1 MGFFDKALKKVQ
13 DVGENIAASANNV
26 KTVVETSVQ
35 DTMEITGLKRQIR
48 ELEKEMDAQY
58 LQIGKKYA
66 EFVADMDDAEPET
79 AENEA
84 AEATESSEVI
94 DEVKEEAI
102 DEVKAEDVAET
113 VDEAKEEAADET
125 IDEVKA
131 EDTAETIDEEKEVS
145 EEPAEDKVAEESDED
160 EEPVFDV
167 SDFLTIIKQDQAK
180 KKELENQL
188 AEVEKRALIYR
199 TNSEFRHIFSELLGN
214 KPHEV
219 LYILRFSLE
228 TFAKFRI
235 LCSNSHRTGIQ
246 ITYAHHHT
254 AKRYKRSCRK
264 SEFFRSQKCRD
275 RHISSAHQFSVCF
288 DLHTFTQSVL
298 DQCLM
303 SLSQTKF
310 PRKSRIV
317 DGTFRSSTGTA
328 VVTGNQNYLCSCF
341 CHTCCYGSDACF

>member
-84 AEATESSEVI
+84 AEAETTEAETTEATESSEVI

-102 DEVKAEDVAET
+102 DEVKAEAAAETVDAAKEEAAAET
-113 VDEAKEEAADET
+113 VDEAKEEAAAET

-145 EEPAEDKVAEESDED
+145 KEPAEDKVAEESDED

-188 AEVEKRALIYR
+188 AEVEKRAKQN
-199 TNSEFRHIFSELLGN
+199 TLLREKTKAEESFEQEKG
-214 KPHEV
+214 
-219 LYILRFSLE
+219 
-228 TFAKFRI
+228 
-235 LCSNSHRTGIQ
+235 
-246 ITYAHHHT
+246 
-254 AKRYKRSCRK
+254 
-264 SEFFRSQKCRD
+264 
-275 RHISSAHQFSVCF
+275 
-288 DLHTFTQSVL
+288 VL
-298 DQCLM
+298 DKALAMEIISKEEYEQKLNIARKKVENFEEIKKIEQQFEM
-303 SLSQTKF
+303 GIITKEE
-310 PRKSRIV
+310 KDEKIN
-317 DGTFRSSTGTA
+317 A
-328 VVTGNQNYLCSCF
+328 ILN
-341 CHTCCYGSDACF
+341 A

>member
-84 AEATESSEVI
+84 AEAETTEAETTEATESSEVI

-102 DEVKAEDVAET
+102 DEVKAEAAAET
-113 VDEAKEEAADET
+113 VDEAKEEAAAET

-145 EEPAEDKVAEESDED
+145 KEPAEDKVAEESDED

-180 KKELENQL
+180 KRELENQL
-188 AEVEKRALIYR
+188 AEVEKRAKQN
-199 TNSEFRHIFSELLGN
+199 TLLREKTKAEESFEQEKG
-214 KPHEV
+214 
-219 LYILRFSLE
+219 
-228 TFAKFRI
+228 
-235 LCSNSHRTGIQ
+235 
-246 ITYAHHHT
+246 
-254 AKRYKRSCRK
+254 
-264 SEFFRSQKCRD
+264 
-275 RHISSAHQFSVCF
+275 
-288 DLHTFTQSVL
+288 VL
-298 DQCLM
+298 DKALAMEIISKEEYEQKLNIARKKVENFEEIKKIEQQFEM
-303 SLSQTKF
+303 GIITKEE
-310 PRKSRIV
+310 KDEKIN
-317 DGTFRSSTGTA
+317 A
-328 VVTGNQNYLCSCF
+328 ILN
-341 CHTCCYGSDACF
+341 A

>member
-94 DEVKEEAI
+94 DEVKEEAN
-102 DEVKAEDVAET
+102 DEVKAEAADET
-113 VDEAKEEAADET
+113 VDEAKEEAADE
-125 IDEVKA
+125 
-131 EDTAETIDEEKEVS
+131 DEES
-145 EEPAEDKVAEESDED
+145 
-160 EEPVFDV
+160 VFDV

-188 AEVEKRALIYR
+188 AEVEKRAKQN
-199 TNSEFRHIFSELLGN
+199 TLLREKTKAEESFEQEKG
-214 KPHEV
+214 
-219 LYILRFSLE
+219 
-228 TFAKFRI
+228 
-235 LCSNSHRTGIQ
+235 
-246 ITYAHHHT
+246 
-254 AKRYKRSCRK
+254 
-264 SEFFRSQKCRD
+264 
-275 RHISSAHQFSVCF
+275 
-288 DLHTFTQSVL
+288 VL
-298 DQCLM
+298 DKALAMEIISKEEYEQKLNIARKKVENFEEIKKIEQQFEM
-303 SLSQTKF
+303 GIITKEE
-310 PRKSRIV
+310 KDEKIN
-317 DGTFRSSTGTA
+317 A
-328 VVTGNQNYLCSCF
+328 ILN
-341 CHTCCYGSDACF
+341 A

>member
-84 AEATESSEVI
+84 AEAETTEATESSEVI

-102 DEVKAEDVAET
+102 DEVKAEAAAET
-113 VDEAKEEAADET
+113 VDEAKEEAAAET

-188 AEVEKRALIYR
+188 AEVEKRAKQN
-199 TNSEFRHIFSELLGN
+199 TLLRE
-214 KPHEV
+214 KTKAEES
-219 LYILRFSLE
+219 FE
-228 TFAKFRI
+228 QEK
-235 LCSNSHRTGIQ
+235 
-246 ITYAHHHT
+246 
-254 AKRYKRSCRK
+254 
-264 SEFFRSQKCRD
+264 D
-275 RHISSAHQFSVCF
+275 
-288 DLHTFTQSVL
+288 VL
-298 DQCLM
+298 DKALAMEIISKEEYEQKLNIAKKKVENFEEIKKIEQQFEM
-303 SLSQTKF
+303 GIITKEE
-310 PRKSRIV
+310 KDEKIN
-317 DGTFRSSTGTA
+317 A
-328 VVTGNQNYLCSCF
+328 ILN
-341 CHTCCYGSDACF
+341 A

>member
-102 DEVKAEDVAET
+102 DEVKAED
-113 VDEAKEEAADET
+113 
-125 IDEVKA
+125 
-131 EDTAETIDEEKEVS
+131 
-145 EEPAEDKVAEESDED
+145 KVAEESDED

-188 AEVEKRALIYR
+188 AEVEKRAKQN
-199 TNSEFRHIFSELLGN
+199 TLLREKTKAEESFEQEKG
-214 KPHEV
+214 
-219 LYILRFSLE
+219 
-228 TFAKFRI
+228 
-235 LCSNSHRTGIQ
+235 
-246 ITYAHHHT
+246 
-254 AKRYKRSCRK
+254 
-264 SEFFRSQKCRD
+264 
-275 RHISSAHQFSVCF
+275 
-288 DLHTFTQSVL
+288 VL
-298 DQCLM
+298 DKALAMEIISKEEYEQKLNIARKKVENFEEIKKIEQQFEM
-303 SLSQTKF
+303 GIITKEE
-310 PRKSRIV
+310 KDEKIN
-317 DGTFRSSTGTA
+317 A
-328 VVTGNQNYLCSCF
+328 ILN
-341 CHTCCYGSDACF
+341 A

>member
-13 DVGENIAASANNV
+13 DGGENIAASANNV

-84 AEATESSEVI
+84 AEAETTEATESSEVI

-102 DEVKAEDVAET
+102 DEVKAEAAAET

-188 AEVEKRALIYR
+188 AEVEKRAKQN
-199 TNSEFRHIFSELLGN
+199 TLLREKTKAEESFEQEKG
-214 KPHEV
+214 
-219 LYILRFSLE
+219 
-228 TFAKFRI
+228 
-235 LCSNSHRTGIQ
+235 
-246 ITYAHHHT
+246 
-254 AKRYKRSCRK
+254 
-264 SEFFRSQKCRD
+264 
-275 RHISSAHQFSVCF
+275 
-288 DLHTFTQSVL
+288 VL
-298 DQCLM
+298 DKALAMEIISKEEYEQKLNIARKKVENFEEIKKIEQQFEM
-303 SLSQTKF
+303 GIITKEE
-310 PRKSRIV
+310 KDEKIN
-317 DGTFRSSTGTA
+317 A
-328 VVTGNQNYLCSCF
+328 ILN
-341 CHTCCYGSDACF
+341 A

>member
-84 AEATESSEVI
+84 AEAETTEATEPSEVI

-102 DEVKAEDVAET
+102 DEVKAEAAAET
-113 VDEAKEEAADET
+113 VDEA
-125 IDEVKA
+125 
-131 EDTAETIDEEKEVS
+131 KEVS

-188 AEVEKRALIYR
+188 AEVEKRAKQN
-199 TNSEFRHIFSELLGN
+199 TLLREKTKAEESFEQEKG
-214 KPHEV
+214 
-219 LYILRFSLE
+219 
-228 TFAKFRI
+228 
-235 LCSNSHRTGIQ
+235 
-246 ITYAHHHT
+246 
-254 AKRYKRSCRK
+254 
-264 SEFFRSQKCRD
+264 
-275 RHISSAHQFSVCF
+275 
-288 DLHTFTQSVL
+288 VL
-298 DQCLM
+298 DKALAMEIISKEEYEQKLNIARKKVENFEEIKKIEQQFEM
-303 SLSQTKF
+303 GIITKEE
-310 PRKSRIV
+310 KDEKIN
-317 DGTFRSSTGTA
+317 A
-328 VVTGNQNYLCSCF
+328 ILN
-341 CHTCCYGSDACF
+341 A

>member
-84 AEATESSEVI
+84 AEAETTEATESSEVI

-102 DEVKAEDVAET
+102 DEVKSEV
-113 VDEAKEEAADET
+113 AADET

-188 AEVEKRALIYR
+188 AEVEKRAKQN
-199 TNSEFRHIFSELLGN
+199 TLLREKTKAEESFEQEKG
-214 KPHEV
+214 
-219 LYILRFSLE
+219 
-228 TFAKFRI
+228 
-235 LCSNSHRTGIQ
+235 
-246 ITYAHHHT
+246 
-254 AKRYKRSCRK
+254 
-264 SEFFRSQKCRD
+264 
-275 RHISSAHQFSVCF
+275 
-288 DLHTFTQSVL
+288 VL
-298 DQCLM
+298 DKALAMEIISKEEYEQKLNIARKKVENFEEIKKIEQQFEM
-303 SLSQTKF
+303 GIITKEE
-310 PRKSRIV
+310 KDEKIN
-317 DGTFRSSTGTA
+317 A
-328 VVTGNQNYLCSCF
+328 ILN
-341 CHTCCYGSDACF
+341 A

>member
-84 AEATESSEVI
+84 AEAETTEATESSEVI

-102 DEVKAEDVAET
+102 DEVKAEAAAET
-113 VDEAKEEAADET
+113 VDEAKEEAAAET

-188 AEVEKRALIYR
+188 AEVEKRAKQN
-199 TNSEFRHIFSELLGN
+199 TLLREKTKAEESFEQEKG
-214 KPHEV
+214 
-219 LYILRFSLE
+219 
-228 TFAKFRI
+228 
-235 LCSNSHRTGIQ
+235 
-246 ITYAHHHT
+246 
-254 AKRYKRSCRK
+254 
-264 SEFFRSQKCRD
+264 
-275 RHISSAHQFSVCF
+275 
-288 DLHTFTQSVL
+288 VL
-298 DQCLM
+298 DKALAMEIISKEEYEQKLNIAKKKVENFEEM
-303 SLSQTKF
+303 KKIEQQFEMGIITKEE
-310 PRKSRIV
+310 KDEKIN
-317 DGTFRSSTGTA
+317 A
-328 VVTGNQNYLCSCF
+328 ILN
-341 CHTCCYGSDACF
+341 A

>member
-13 DVGENIAASANNV
+13 DVGENIAASASNV

-94 DEVKEEAI
+94 DEVKAEAAAEAI

-131 EDTAETIDEEKEVS
+131 EDTVETINEEKEVS
-145 EEPAEDKVAEESDED
+145 KEPAEDKVAEESDED

-188 AEVEKRALIYR
+188 AEVEKRAKQN
-199 TNSEFRHIFSELLGN
+199 TLLREKTKAEESFEQEKG
-214 KPHEV
+214 
-219 LYILRFSLE
+219 
-228 TFAKFRI
+228 
-235 LCSNSHRTGIQ
+235 
-246 ITYAHHHT
+246 
-254 AKRYKRSCRK
+254 
-264 SEFFRSQKCRD
+264 
-275 RHISSAHQFSVCF
+275 
-288 DLHTFTQSVL
+288 VL
-298 DQCLM
+298 DKALAMEIISKEEYEQKLNIAKKKVENFEEIKKIEQQFEM
-303 SLSQTKF
+303 GIITKEE
-310 PRKSRIV
+310 KDEKIN
-317 DGTFRSSTGTA
+317 A
-328 VVTGNQNYLCSCF
+328 ILN
-341 CHTCCYGSDACF
+341 A

>member
-84 AEATESSEVI
+84 AEAETTEATESSEVI

-102 DEVKAEDVAET
+102 DEVKAEAAAET

-188 AEVEKRALIYR
+188 AEVEKRAKQN
-199 TNSEFRHIFSELLGN
+199 TLLREKTKAEESFEQEKG
-214 KPHEV
+214 
-219 LYILRFSLE
+219 
-228 TFAKFRI
+228 
-235 LCSNSHRTGIQ
+235 
-246 ITYAHHHT
+246 
-254 AKRYKRSCRK
+254 
-264 SEFFRSQKCRD
+264 
-275 RHISSAHQFSVCF
+275 
-288 DLHTFTQSVL
+288 VL
-298 DQCLM
+298 DKALAMEIISKEEYEQKLNIARRKVENFEEIKKIEQQFEM
-303 SLSQTKF
+303 GIITKEE
-310 PRKSRIV
+310 KDEKIN
-317 DGTFRSSTGTA
+317 A
-328 VVTGNQNYLCSCF
+328 ILN
-341 CHTCCYGSDACF
+341 A

>member
-84 AEATESSEVI
+84 TEAETTEATESSEVI
-94 DEVKEEAI
+94 DEVKAEAAEAI

-131 EDTAETIDEEKEVS
+131 EDTAETIDEEKKVS

-188 AEVEKRALIYR
+188 AEVEKRAKQN
-199 TNSEFRHIFSELLGN
+199 TLLREKTKAEESFEQEKG
-214 KPHEV
+214 
-219 LYILRFSLE
+219 
-228 TFAKFRI
+228 
-235 LCSNSHRTGIQ
+235 
-246 ITYAHHHT
+246 
-254 AKRYKRSCRK
+254 
-264 SEFFRSQKCRD
+264 
-275 RHISSAHQFSVCF
+275 
-288 DLHTFTQSVL
+288 VL
-298 DQCLM
+298 DKALAMEIISKEEYEQKLNIARKKVENFEEIKKIEQQFEM
-303 SLSQTKF
+303 GIITKEE
-310 PRKSRIV
+310 KDEKIN
-317 DGTFRSSTGTA
+317 A
-328 VVTGNQNYLCSCF
+328 ILN
-341 CHTCCYGSDACF
+341 A

>member
-84 AEATESSEVI
+84 AEAETTEATESSEVI

-102 DEVKAEDVAET
+102 DEVKAEAAAET
-113 VDEAKEEAADET
+113 VDEAKEEAAAET

-188 AEVEKRALIYR
+188 AEVEKRAKQN
-199 TNSEFRHIFSELLGN
+199 TLLREKTKAEESFEQEKGVLN
-214 KPHEV
+214 KALAMEIISKEEYEQKLNIAKKKV
-219 LYILRFSLE
+219 ENFEEIKKIEQQFEMGIITKEEKDEKINAILN
-228 TFAKFRI
+228 A
-235 LCSNSHRTGIQ
+235 
-246 ITYAHHHT
+246 
-254 AKRYKRSCRK
+254 
-264 SEFFRSQKCRD
+264 
-275 RHISSAHQFSVCF
+275 
-288 DLHTFTQSVL
+288 
-298 DQCLM
+298 
-303 SLSQTKF
+303 
-310 PRKSRIV
+310 
-317 DGTFRSSTGTA
+317 
-328 VVTGNQNYLCSCF
+328 
-341 CHTCCYGSDACF
+341 

>member
-13 DVGENIAASANNV
+13 DVGENIAASASNV

-94 DEVKEEAI
+94 DEVKAEAAAEAI

-131 EDTAETIDEEKEVS
+131 EDTVETINEEKEVS
-145 EEPAEDKVAEESDED
+145 KEPAEDKVAEESDED

-188 AEVEKRALIYR
+188 AEVEKRAKQN
-199 TNSEFRHIFSELLGN
+199 TLLREKTKAEESFEQEKG
-214 KPHEV
+214 V
-219 LYILRFSLE
+219 LDKALAMEIISKEEYEQKLNIAKKKVENFEEIKKRKK
-228 TFAKFRI
+228 KFR
-235 LCSNSHRTGIQ
+235 RTIKNGVAMY
-246 ITYAHHHT
+246 TLHL
-254 AKRYKRSCRK
+254 CRK
-264 SEFFRSQKCRD
+264 C
-275 RHISSAHQFSVCF
+275 
-288 DLHTFTQSVL
+288 
-298 DQCLM
+298 
-303 SLSQTKF
+303 
-310 PRKSRIV
+310 
-317 DGTFRSSTGTA
+317 
-328 VVTGNQNYLCSCF
+328 
-341 CHTCCYGSDACF
+341 

>member
-84 AEATESSEVI
+84 AEAETTEATEPSEVI

-188 AEVEKRALIYR
+188 AEVEKRAKQN
-199 TNSEFRHIFSELLGN
+199 TLLREKTKAEESFEQEKG
-214 KPHEV
+214 
-219 LYILRFSLE
+219 
-228 TFAKFRI
+228 
-235 LCSNSHRTGIQ
+235 
-246 ITYAHHHT
+246 
-254 AKRYKRSCRK
+254 
-264 SEFFRSQKCRD
+264 
-275 RHISSAHQFSVCF
+275 
-288 DLHTFTQSVL
+288 VL
-298 DQCLM
+298 DKALAMEIISKEEYEQKLNIARKKVENFEEIKKIEQQFEM
-303 SLSQTKF
+303 GIITKEE
-310 PRKSRIV
+310 KDEKIN
-317 DGTFRSSTGTA
+317 A
-328 VVTGNQNYLCSCF
+328 ILN
-341 CHTCCYGSDACF
+341 A

>member
-84 AEATESSEVI
+84 AEAETTEAETTEATESSEVI

-102 DEVKAEDVAET
+102 DEVKAEAADET
-113 VDEAKEEAADET
+113 VDEAKEEAAAET

-145 EEPAEDKVAEESDED
+145 KEPAEDKVAEESDED

-188 AEVEKRALIYR
+188 AEVEKRAKQN
-199 TNSEFRHIFSELLGN
+199 TLLREKTKAEESFEQEKG
-214 KPHEV
+214 
-219 LYILRFSLE
+219 
-228 TFAKFRI
+228 
-235 LCSNSHRTGIQ
+235 
-246 ITYAHHHT
+246 
-254 AKRYKRSCRK
+254 
-264 SEFFRSQKCRD
+264 
-275 RHISSAHQFSVCF
+275 
-288 DLHTFTQSVL
+288 VL
-298 DQCLM
+298 DKALAMEIISKEEYEQKLNIARKKVENFEEIKKIEQQFEM
-303 SLSQTKF
+303 GIITKEE
-310 PRKSRIV
+310 KDEKIN
-317 DGTFRSSTGTA
+317 A
-328 VVTGNQNYLCSCF
+328 ILN
-341 CHTCCYGSDACF
+341 A

>member
-13 DVGENIAASANNV
+13 DVGENIAASASNV

-35 DTMEITGLKRQIR
+35 DTMEIASLKRQIR

-84 AEATESSEVI
+84 TEAETTEATESSEVI
-94 DEVKEEAI
+94 DEVKAEAAEAI

-188 AEVEKRALIYR
+188 AEVEKRAKQN
-199 TNSEFRHIFSELLGN
+199 TLLREKTKAEESFEQEKG
-214 KPHEV
+214 
-219 LYILRFSLE
+219 
-228 TFAKFRI
+228 
-235 LCSNSHRTGIQ
+235 
-246 ITYAHHHT
+246 
-254 AKRYKRSCRK
+254 
-264 SEFFRSQKCRD
+264 
-275 RHISSAHQFSVCF
+275 
-288 DLHTFTQSVL
+288 VL
-298 DQCLM
+298 DKALAMEIISKEEYEQKLNIARKKVENFEEIKKIEQQFEM
-303 SLSQTKF
+303 GIITKEE
-310 PRKSRIV
+310 KDEKIN
-317 DGTFRSSTGTA
+317 A
-328 VVTGNQNYLCSCF
+328 ILN
-341 CHTCCYGSDACF
+341 A

>member
-84 AEATESSEVI
+84 AEAETTEAETTEATESSEVI

-102 DEVKAEDVAET
+102 DEVKAEAAAET
-113 VDEAKEEAADET
+113 VDEAKEEAAAET

-145 EEPAEDKVAEESDED
+145 KEPAEDKVAEESDED

-167 SDFLTIIKQDQAK
+167 SDFLTIIKQDQAQK
-180 KKELENQL
+180 
-188 AEVEKRALIYR
+188 
-199 TNSEFRHIFSELLGN
+199 
-214 KPHEV
+214 
-219 LYILRFSLE
+219 
-228 TFAKFRI
+228 I
-235 LCSNSHRTGIQ
+235 LCEN
-246 ITYAHHHT
+246 
-254 AKRYKRSCRK
+254 C
-264 SEFFRSQKCRD
+264 D
-275 RHISSAHQFSVCF
+275 R
-288 DLHTFTQSVL
+288 
-298 DQCLM
+298 
-303 SLSQTKF
+303 
-310 PRKSRIV
+310 
-317 DGTFRSSTGTA
+317 
-328 VVTGNQNYLCSCF
+328 
-341 CHTCCYGSDACF
+341 

>member
-84 AEATESSEVI
+84 AEAETTEATESSEVI

-102 DEVKAEDVAET
+102 DEVKAEVAAET
-113 VDEAKEEAADET
+113 VDEAKEEAPAET

-131 EDTAETIDEEKEVS
+131 EDTAEMIDEEKEVS
-145 EEPAEDKVAEESDED
+145 EESAEDKVAEESDED
-160 EEPVFDV
+160 EEPMFDV

-188 AEVEKRALIYR
+188 AEVEKRAKQN
-199 TNSEFRHIFSELLGN
+199 TLLREKTKAEESFEQEKG
-214 KPHEV
+214 
-219 LYILRFSLE
+219 
-228 TFAKFRI
+228 
-235 LCSNSHRTGIQ
+235 
-246 ITYAHHHT
+246 
-254 AKRYKRSCRK
+254 
-264 SEFFRSQKCRD
+264 
-275 RHISSAHQFSVCF
+275 
-288 DLHTFTQSVL
+288 VL
-298 DQCLM
+298 DKALAMEIISKEEYEQKLNIARKKVENFEEIKKIEQQFEM
-303 SLSQTKF
+303 GIITKEE
-310 PRKSRIV
+310 KDEKIN
-317 DGTFRSSTGTA
+317 A
-328 VVTGNQNYLCSCF
+328 ILN
-341 CHTCCYGSDACF
+341 A

>member
-84 AEATESSEVI
+84 AEAETTEATEPSEVI

-102 DEVKAEDVAET
+102 DEVKAEAADET

-188 AEVEKRALIYR
+188 AEVEKRAKQN
-199 TNSEFRHIFSELLGN
+199 TLLREKTKAEESFEQEKG
-214 KPHEV
+214 
-219 LYILRFSLE
+219 
-228 TFAKFRI
+228 
-235 LCSNSHRTGIQ
+235 
-246 ITYAHHHT
+246 
-254 AKRYKRSCRK
+254 
-264 SEFFRSQKCRD
+264 
-275 RHISSAHQFSVCF
+275 
-288 DLHTFTQSVL
+288 VL
-298 DQCLM
+298 DKALAMEIISKEEYEQKLNIARKKVENFEEIKKIEQQFEM
-303 SLSQTKF
+303 GIITKEE
-310 PRKSRIV
+310 KDEKIN
-317 DGTFRSSTGTA
+317 A
-328 VVTGNQNYLCSCF
+328 ILN
-341 CHTCCYGSDACF
+341 A

>member
-84 AEATESSEVI
+84 AEAETTEATESSEVI

-102 DEVKAEDVAET
+102 DEVKAEAAAET

-167 SDFLTIIKQDQAK
+167 SDFLTIIKQGQAK

-188 AEVEKRALIYR
+188 AEVEKRAKQN
-199 TNSEFRHIFSELLGN
+199 TLLREKTKAEESFEQEKG
-214 KPHEV
+214 
-219 LYILRFSLE
+219 
-228 TFAKFRI
+228 
-235 LCSNSHRTGIQ
+235 
-246 ITYAHHHT
+246 
-254 AKRYKRSCRK
+254 
-264 SEFFRSQKCRD
+264 
-275 RHISSAHQFSVCF
+275 
-288 DLHTFTQSVL
+288 VL
-298 DQCLM
+298 DKALAMEIISKEEYEQKLNIARKKVENFEEIKKIEQQFEM
-303 SLSQTKF
+303 GIITKEE
-310 PRKSRIV
+310 KDEKIN
-317 DGTFRSSTGTA
+317 A
-328 VVTGNQNYLCSCF
+328 ILN
-341 CHTCCYGSDACF
+341 A

>member
-84 AEATESSEVI
+84 AEAETTEATESSEVI

-102 DEVKAEDVAET
+102 DEVKAEAAAET

-188 AEVEKRALIYR
+188 AEVEKRAKQN
-199 TNSEFRHIFSELLGN
+199 TLLREKTKAEESFEQEKG
-214 KPHEV
+214 V
-219 LYILRFSLE
+219 LDKALAMEIISKEEYEQKLNIARKKVENFEEIKKIEQQFEMGIITKEEKDEKINALRFLNFFVLFPSSCT
-228 TFAKFRI
+228 TFGSGSKSITQHPSII
-235 LCSNSHRTGIQ
+235 LSNWR
-246 ITYAHHHT
+246 
-254 AKRYKRSCRK
+254 
-264 SEFFRSQKCRD
+264 
-275 RHISSAHQFSVCF
+275 V
-288 DLHTFTQSVL
+288 
-298 DQCLM
+298 
-303 SLSQTKF
+303 
-310 PRKSRIV
+310 
-317 DGTFRSSTGTA
+317 
-328 VVTGNQNYLCSCF
+328 
-341 CHTCCYGSDACF
+341 

>member
-102 DEVKAEDVAET
+102 DEVKAEAADET
-113 VDEAKEEAADET
+113 VDEAKEEAA
-125 IDEVKA
+125 
-131 EDTAETIDEEKEVS
+131 
-145 EEPAEDKVAEESDED
+145 DED

-180 KKELENQL
+180 KKGLENQL
-188 AEVEKRALIYR
+188 AEVEKRAKQN
-199 TNSEFRHIFSELLGN
+199 TLLREKTKAEESFEQEKG
-214 KPHEV
+214 
-219 LYILRFSLE
+219 
-228 TFAKFRI
+228 
-235 LCSNSHRTGIQ
+235 
-246 ITYAHHHT
+246 
-254 AKRYKRSCRK
+254 
-264 SEFFRSQKCRD
+264 
-275 RHISSAHQFSVCF
+275 
-288 DLHTFTQSVL
+288 VL
-298 DQCLM
+298 DKALAMEIISKEEYEQKLNIARKKVENFEEIKKIEQQFEM
-303 SLSQTKF
+303 GIITKEE
-310 PRKSRIV
+310 KDEKIN
-317 DGTFRSSTGTA
+317 A
-328 VVTGNQNYLCSCF
+328 ILN
-341 CHTCCYGSDACF
+341 A

>member
-94 DEVKEEAI
+94 DEVKAEAAAEAI

-131 EDTAETIDEEKEVS
+131 EDTAETIDEAKEAS

-188 AEVEKRALIYR
+188 AEVEKRAKQN
-199 TNSEFRHIFSELLGN
+199 TLLREKTKAEESFEQEKG
-214 KPHEV
+214 
-219 LYILRFSLE
+219 
-228 TFAKFRI
+228 
-235 LCSNSHRTGIQ
+235 
-246 ITYAHHHT
+246 
-254 AKRYKRSCRK
+254 
-264 SEFFRSQKCRD
+264 
-275 RHISSAHQFSVCF
+275 
-288 DLHTFTQSVL
+288 VL
-298 DQCLM
+298 DKALAMEIISKEEYEQKLNIARKKVENFEEIKKIEQQFEM
-303 SLSQTKF
+303 GIITKEE
-310 PRKSRIV
+310 KDEKIN
-317 DGTFRSSTGTA
+317 A
-328 VVTGNQNYLCSCF
+328 ILN
-341 CHTCCYGSDACF
+341 A

>member
-79 AENEA
+79 AENETT
-84 AEATESSEVI
+84 EATESSEVI

-102 DEVKAEDVAET
+102 DEVKAEVAET

-188 AEVEKRALIYR
+188 AEVEKRAKQN
-199 TNSEFRHIFSELLGN
+199 TLLREKTKAEESFEQEKG
-214 KPHEV
+214 
-219 LYILRFSLE
+219 
-228 TFAKFRI
+228 
-235 LCSNSHRTGIQ
+235 
-246 ITYAHHHT
+246 
-254 AKRYKRSCRK
+254 
-264 SEFFRSQKCRD
+264 
-275 RHISSAHQFSVCF
+275 
-288 DLHTFTQSVL
+288 VL
-298 DQCLM
+298 DKALAMEIISKEEYEQKLNIAKKKVENFEEIKKIEQQFEM
-303 SLSQTKF
+303 GIITKEE
-310 PRKSRIV
+310 KDEKIN
-317 DGTFRSSTGTA
+317 A
-328 VVTGNQNYLCSCF
+328 ILN
-341 CHTCCYGSDACF
+341 A

>member
-84 AEATESSEVI
+84 AEAETTEATESSEVI

-102 DEVKAEDVAET
+102 DEVKAEAAAET
-113 VDEAKEEAADET
+113 VDEAKEEAAAET

-145 EEPAEDKVAEESDED
+145 KEPAEDKVAEESDED

-188 AEVEKRALIYR
+188 AEVEKRAKQN
-199 TNSEFRHIFSELLGN
+199 TLLREKTKAEESFEQEKG
-214 KPHEV
+214 
-219 LYILRFSLE
+219 
-228 TFAKFRI
+228 
-235 LCSNSHRTGIQ
+235 
-246 ITYAHHHT
+246 
-254 AKRYKRSCRK
+254 
-264 SEFFRSQKCRD
+264 
-275 RHISSAHQFSVCF
+275 
-288 DLHTFTQSVL
+288 VL
-298 DQCLM
+298 DKALAMEIISKEEYEQKLNIAKKKVENFEEIKKIEQQFEM
-303 SLSQTKF
+303 GIITKEE
-310 PRKSRIV
+310 KDEKIN
-317 DGTFRSSTGTA
+317 A
-328 VVTGNQNYLCSCF
+328 ILN
-341 CHTCCYGSDACF
+341 A

>member
-94 DEVKEEAI
+94 DEVKAEAAAEAI
-102 DEVKAEDVAET
+102 DEVKAEAADET
-113 VDEAKEEAADET
+113 VDEAKEEAAAET

-131 EDTAETIDEEKEVS
+131 EDTAETIDEEKEAS

-188 AEVEKRALIYR
+188 AEVEKRAKQN
-199 TNSEFRHIFSELLGN
+199 TLLREKTKAEESFEQEKG
-214 KPHEV
+214 
-219 LYILRFSLE
+219 
-228 TFAKFRI
+228 
-235 LCSNSHRTGIQ
+235 
-246 ITYAHHHT
+246 
-254 AKRYKRSCRK
+254 
-264 SEFFRSQKCRD
+264 
-275 RHISSAHQFSVCF
+275 
-288 DLHTFTQSVL
+288 VL
-298 DQCLM
+298 DKALAMEIISKEEYEQKLNIARKKVENFEEIKKIEQQFEM
-303 SLSQTKF
+303 GIITKEE
-310 PRKSRIV
+310 KDEKINALLNV
-317 DGTFRSSTGTA
+317 
-328 VVTGNQNYLCSCF
+328 
-341 CHTCCYGSDACF
+341 

>member
-84 AEATESSEVI
+84 AEAETTEAETTEATESSEVI

-102 DEVKAEDVAET
+102 DEVKAEAAAET
-113 VDEAKEEAADET
+113 VDEAKEEAA
-125 IDEVKA
+125 
-131 EDTAETIDEEKEVS
+131 AETIDEEKEVS
-145 EEPAEDKVAEESDED
+145 KEPAEDKVAEESDED

-188 AEVEKRALIYR
+188 AEVEKRAKQN
-199 TNSEFRHIFSELLGN
+199 TLLREKTKAEESFEQEKG
-214 KPHEV
+214 
-219 LYILRFSLE
+219 
-228 TFAKFRI
+228 
-235 LCSNSHRTGIQ
+235 
-246 ITYAHHHT
+246 
-254 AKRYKRSCRK
+254 
-264 SEFFRSQKCRD
+264 
-275 RHISSAHQFSVCF
+275 
-288 DLHTFTQSVL
+288 VL
-298 DQCLM
+298 DKALAMEIISKEEYEQKLNIARKKVENFEEIKKIEQQFEM
-303 SLSQTKF
+303 GIITKEE
-310 PRKSRIV
+310 KDEKIN
-317 DGTFRSSTGTA
+317 A
-328 VVTGNQNYLCSCF
+328 ILN
-341 CHTCCYGSDACF
+341 A

>member
-84 AEATESSEVI
+84 AEAEATEATESSEVI

-102 DEVKAEDVAET
+102 GEVKAEDVAET
-113 VDEAKEEAADET
+113 VDEAKEEAVDET

-188 AEVEKRALIYR
+188 AEVEKRAKQN
-199 TNSEFRHIFSELLGN
+199 TLLREKTKAEESFEQEKG
-214 KPHEV
+214 
-219 LYILRFSLE
+219 
-228 TFAKFRI
+228 
-235 LCSNSHRTGIQ
+235 
-246 ITYAHHHT
+246 
-254 AKRYKRSCRK
+254 
-264 SEFFRSQKCRD
+264 
-275 RHISSAHQFSVCF
+275 
-288 DLHTFTQSVL
+288 VL
-298 DQCLM
+298 DKALAMEIISKEEYEQKLNIAKKKVENFEEIKKIEQQFEM
-303 SLSQTKF
+303 GIITKEE
-310 PRKSRIV
+310 KDEKIN
-317 DGTFRSSTGTA
+317 A
-328 VVTGNQNYLCSCF
+328 ILN
-341 CHTCCYGSDACF
+341 A

>member
-84 AEATESSEVI
+84 AEVTESSEV
-94 DEVKEEAI
+94 
-102 DEVKAEDVAET
+102 
-113 VDEAKEEAADET
+113 

-188 AEVEKRALIYR
+188 AEVEKRAKQN
-199 TNSEFRHIFSELLGN
+199 TLLREKTKAEESFEQEKG
-214 KPHEV
+214 
-219 LYILRFSLE
+219 
-228 TFAKFRI
+228 
-235 LCSNSHRTGIQ
+235 
-246 ITYAHHHT
+246 
-254 AKRYKRSCRK
+254 
-264 SEFFRSQKCRD
+264 
-275 RHISSAHQFSVCF
+275 
-288 DLHTFTQSVL
+288 VL
-298 DQCLM
+298 DKALAMEIISKEEYEQKLNIARKKVENFEEIKKIEQQFEM
-303 SLSQTKF
+303 GIITKEE
-310 PRKSRIV
+310 KDEKIN
-317 DGTFRSSTGTA
+317 A
-328 VVTGNQNYLCSCF
+328 ILN
-341 CHTCCYGSDACF
+341 A

>member
-84 AEATESSEVI
+84 AEAETT
-94 DEVKEEAI
+94 EAI
-102 DEVKAEDVAET
+102 DEVKAEAADET

-145 EEPAEDKVAEESDED
+145 EEP
-160 EEPVFDV
+160 VFDV

-188 AEVEKRALIYR
+188 AEVEKRAKQN
-199 TNSEFRHIFSELLGN
+199 TLLREKTKAEESFEQEKG
-214 KPHEV
+214 
-219 LYILRFSLE
+219 
-228 TFAKFRI
+228 
-235 LCSNSHRTGIQ
+235 
-246 ITYAHHHT
+246 
-254 AKRYKRSCRK
+254 
-264 SEFFRSQKCRD
+264 
-275 RHISSAHQFSVCF
+275 
-288 DLHTFTQSVL
+288 VL
-298 DQCLM
+298 DKALAMEIISKEEYEQKLNIARKKVENFEEIKKIEQQFEM
-303 SLSQTKF
+303 GIITKEE
-310 PRKSRIV
+310 KDEKIN
-317 DGTFRSSTGTA
+317 A
-328 VVTGNQNYLCSCF
+328 ILN
-341 CHTCCYGSDACF
+341 A

>member
-94 DEVKEEAI
+94 DEVKAEAAAEAI
-102 DEVKAEDVAET
+102 DEVKAEAADET
-113 VDEAKEEAADET
+113 VDEAKEEVADET

-188 AEVEKRALIYR
+188 AEVEKRAKQN
-199 TNSEFRHIFSELLGN
+199 TLLREKTKAEESFEQEKG
-214 KPHEV
+214 
-219 LYILRFSLE
+219 
-228 TFAKFRI
+228 
-235 LCSNSHRTGIQ
+235 
-246 ITYAHHHT
+246 
-254 AKRYKRSCRK
+254 
-264 SEFFRSQKCRD
+264 
-275 RHISSAHQFSVCF
+275 
-288 DLHTFTQSVL
+288 VL
-298 DQCLM
+298 DKALAMEIISKEEYEQKLNIARKKVESFEEIKKIEQQFEM
-303 SLSQTKF
+303 GIITKEE
-310 PRKSRIV
+310 KDEKIN
-317 DGTFRSSTGTA
+317 A
-328 VVTGNQNYLCSCF
+328 ILN
-341 CHTCCYGSDACF
+341 A

>member
-84 AEATESSEVI
+84 AEVTESSEVI

-102 DEVKAEDVAET
+102 DEVKAEAATET

-125 IDEVKA
+125 IDEVK
-131 EDTAETIDEEKEVS
+131 
-145 EEPAEDKVAEESDED
+145 AEDKVAEESDED

-188 AEVEKRALIYR
+188 AEVEKRAKQN
-199 TNSEFRHIFSELLGN
+199 TLLREKTKAEESFEQEKG
-214 KPHEV
+214 
-219 LYILRFSLE
+219 
-228 TFAKFRI
+228 
-235 LCSNSHRTGIQ
+235 
-246 ITYAHHHT
+246 
-254 AKRYKRSCRK
+254 
-264 SEFFRSQKCRD
+264 
-275 RHISSAHQFSVCF
+275 
-288 DLHTFTQSVL
+288 VL
-298 DQCLM
+298 DKALAMEIISKEEYEQKLNIARKKVENFEEIKKIEQQFEM
-303 SLSQTKF
+303 GIITKEE
-310 PRKSRIV
+310 KDEKIN
-317 DGTFRSSTGTA
+317 A
-328 VVTGNQNYLCSCF
+328 ILN
-341 CHTCCYGSDACF
+341 A

>member
-58 LQIGKKYA
+58 PQIGKKYA

-84 AEATESSEVI
+84 AEAETTEATEPSEVI

-102 DEVKAEDVAET
+102 DEVKAEAAAET

-188 AEVEKRALIYR
+188 AEVEKRAKQN
-199 TNSEFRHIFSELLGN
+199 TLLREKTKAEESFEQEKG
-214 KPHEV
+214 
-219 LYILRFSLE
+219 
-228 TFAKFRI
+228 
-235 LCSNSHRTGIQ
+235 
-246 ITYAHHHT
+246 
-254 AKRYKRSCRK
+254 
-264 SEFFRSQKCRD
+264 
-275 RHISSAHQFSVCF
+275 
-288 DLHTFTQSVL
+288 VL
-298 DQCLM
+298 DKALAMEIISKEEYEQKLNIARKKVENFEEIKKIEQQFEM
-303 SLSQTKF
+303 GIITKEE
-310 PRKSRIV
+310 KDEKIN
-317 DGTFRSSTGTA
+317 A
-328 VVTGNQNYLCSCF
+328 ILN
-341 CHTCCYGSDACF
+341 A

>member
-94 DEVKEEAI
+94 DEVKAEAAAEAI
-102 DEVKAEDVAET
+102 DEVKAEAADET
-113 VDEAKEEAADET
+113 VDEAKEEAA
-125 IDEVKA
+125 
-131 EDTAETIDEEKEVS
+131 
-145 EEPAEDKVAEESDED
+145 DED

-188 AEVEKRALIYR
+188 AEVEKRAKQN
-199 TNSEFRHIFSELLGN
+199 TLLREKTKAEESFEQEKG
-214 KPHEV
+214 
-219 LYILRFSLE
+219 
-228 TFAKFRI
+228 
-235 LCSNSHRTGIQ
+235 
-246 ITYAHHHT
+246 
-254 AKRYKRSCRK
+254 
-264 SEFFRSQKCRD
+264 
-275 RHISSAHQFSVCF
+275 
-288 DLHTFTQSVL
+288 VL
-298 DQCLM
+298 DKALAMEIISKEEYEQKLNIARKKVENFEEIKKIEQQFEM
-303 SLSQTKF
+303 GIITKEE
-310 PRKSRIV
+310 KDEKIN
-317 DGTFRSSTGTA
+317 A
-328 VVTGNQNYLCSCF
+328 ILN
-341 CHTCCYGSDACF
+341 A